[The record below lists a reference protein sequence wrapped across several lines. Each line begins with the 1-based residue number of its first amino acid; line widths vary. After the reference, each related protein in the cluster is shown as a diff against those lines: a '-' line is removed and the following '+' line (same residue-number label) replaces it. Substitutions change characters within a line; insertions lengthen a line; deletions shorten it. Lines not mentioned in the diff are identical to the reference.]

1 MLRTGAGAGAGVSI
15 SNILRIGTIRGE
27 LETPFVAT
35 LGERLGSASRSIS
48 NILRTGDRGFVKG
61 DEARPESFEP
71 DDPLVRPAGGP
82 SNKARTSFRSSSN
95 IDSNDICFA
104 IVADVVDGLHYDFS
118 MMILVLQGCD
128 DAKTSCL
135 V

>member
-1 MLRTGAGAGAGVSI
+1 MLRTGAGAGVSI

-27 LETPFVAT
+27 PETPPFVAT
-35 LGERLGSASRSIS
+35 LDERLGGASRSIS

-71 DDPLVRPAGGP
+71 VDPLLRPAGGP

-104 IVADVVDGLHYDFS
+104 IVADVVDGLHFSLS
-118 MMILVLQGCD
+118 MMILVL
-128 DAKTSCL
+128 
-135 V
+135 